1 MKDFVGVVTAEF
13 AEESA
18 EFAVALDDQV
28 SAVNAVNAPI
38 YNGELIVVFAFCGE
52 FIFAVQLVDGV
63 DVVNPDLRESS
74 IPKQAKSGGNANP

>member
-38 YNGELIVVFAFCGE
+38 HNGELVVVFAFCGE
-52 FIFAVQLVDGV
+52 FIFAVQLVDSV
-63 DVVNPDLRESS
+63 DVVDPDLGESS
-74 IPKQAKSGGNANP
+74 IPKAKPSGNANP